1 MRVRR
6 VIRVNLTGVYSAVIC
21 ALPFVTERRG
31 HVLPTS
37 SVYAFMNE
45 VGVSPYAVAKA
56 GVEQLGRPRYPR
68 N

>member
-1 MRVRR
+1 M
-6 VIRVNLTGVYSAVIC
+6 IC